1 MTINLATGRLEPV
14 SDSYTHLDE
23 WNPWLSPIKIDRKFK
38 GYLGDSP
45 TSGPPNKIR
54 FRNLKSTTDNHNH
67 SHWKSPKKW
76 KCSSEIIYKWV
87 KQCHLHHPPVITIFV
102 HHSQMGDDIVLPTWY
117 MWESVLCH
125 VYRKHNSHMSGLSL
139 WSSLLDLTWQW
150 KITHLLHDV
159 SILYMI

>member
-67 SHWKSPKKW
+67 SHWKSSEKW

-87 KQCHLHHPPVITIFV
+87 KQCHLHHPQ
-102 HHSQMGDDIVLPTWY
+102 S
-117 MWESVLCH
+117 S
-125 VYRKHNSHMSGLSL
+125 LSL
-139 WSSLLDLTWQW
+139 FTIPKWVMTLFYPHDTCGKVSSATFTEN
-150 KITHLLHDV
+150 ITDICRDCHCGV
-159 SILYMI
+159 PSWIWPGNGKSPIYYMMFPYYMI